1 MPVVSV
7 VKAFLRGQFSVCP
20 FRQNALSCLVQIEIP
35 SKVPAMLLPNVTLFP
50 GMMLPLYIFE
60 PRYRKMLADVLAG
73 DRMFAVV
80 MTKPMSMTEEPVEV
94 GCLGLIRACVENKDG
109 TSNLFLHG
117 ITRLIVKGQEEDSE
131 YPLLHV
137 QPVAPPQEATIKS
150 EALAL
155 KVKELVSEHLG
166 NDQESPPEKLAPT
179 MPDVRQQLAETISA
193 IESPAQLADM
203 VTYALI
209 GDPARKQELLETL
222 SIEDRL
228 DKLILFLL
236 E

>member
-1 MPVVSV
+1 
-7 VKAFLRGQFSVCP
+7 
-20 FRQNALSCLVQIEIP
+20 VQIEIP
-35 SKVPAMLLPNVTLFP
+35 FKVPAMLLPNVTLFP

-60 PRYRKMLADVLAG
+60 PRYRKMLADTLAG
-73 DRMFAVV
+73 NRMFAVV
-80 MTKPMSMTEEPVEV
+80 MPKPAVMMEEPVDV
-94 GCLGLIRACVENKDG
+94 GCLGLIRACVENQDG
-109 TSNLFLHG
+109 TSNLFLQG
-117 ITRLIVKGQEEDSE
+117 ITRVIVKGQDEDSE

-137 QPVAPPQEATIKS
+137 EPVAPPPESTIKS

-155 KVKELVSEHLG
+155 KVKELVSERLG
-166 NDQESPPEKLAPT
+166 NEPKPPPEELAPE
-179 MPDVRQQLAETISA
+179 MPDVHQQLADTISG

-209 GDPARKQELLETL
+209 SDPTRKQELLETL